1 MAGELSNL
9 PIRRLLTISIYDI
22 FYKQEDYAFLLIREQ
37 EGNMDKKELKKL
49 LASLSIVSLFAG
61 AGLSVSGC
69 ASTA

>member
-1 MAGELSNL
+1 
-9 PIRRLLTISIYDI
+9 LLTISIYDI

-49 LASLSIVSLFAG
+49 LASLSIVSLVAG
-61 AGLSVSGC
+61 AGLSILGC